1 MAVARTRC
9 VALIGVSG
17 HPVDVEADVGAGVA
31 GLHLIGMLDTAL
43 SEARDRVRSAVV
55 NSRHPWPDTRITVS
69 LFPAS
74 LPKRGSLF
82 DLAIAVALLAAAG
95 VVPAAKVAEPFFL
108 GELGLD
114 GSVRPVRGVLP
125 AVLAAVAAG
134 ARTVVVPAR
143 NIAEASL
150 VPDVTVVPAV
160 TLSDLVSRLRHDGPA
175 PPGGPPGP
183 AGLIGPA
190 VPYGSPGSPADGAG
204 AGVGT
209 GAGAIEGEVAAGPG
223 GATGDGAGGAE
234 GITGIRGITDDAG
247 ATADGAGGAVP
258 DLADVAGQPFARRAL
273 EICAAG
279 GHNFWMLGP
288 PGTGKTMLAERLPT
302 LLPPLERD
310 QALEVT
316 AIHSV
321 AGVLPPDR
329 PLLTRPPFVAP
340 HHTATVAAIV
350 GGGSGAVRPGAVSLA
365 HRGVLFLDEAPEY
378 PASVLDSLRQPLESG
393 RVTVSRAQGTVTF
406 PARFVLVLAANRCPC
421 ARPSRPDDPCRC
433 SPAARR
439 RYLARLSGPLLDR
452 VDVKVTLY
460 PSTRRELLADR
471 RFIEPSRV
479 VAERVLLARER
490 AARRLAGTPWRC
502 NAEIPARALHTVYRP
517 PSRAMAPLL
526 TCLDVGALS
535 ARGLDRVLR
544 LAWTLA
550 DLAGKAGPEVAETNA
565 ALGLWLGEER

>member
-143 NIAEASL
+143 NLAEASL

-160 TLSDLVSRLRHDGPA
+160 TLSDLVSRLRHDGPLT
-175 PPGGPPGP
+175 PGGPPGP
-183 AGLIGPA
+183 IGPIGPIGPA
-190 VPYGSPGSPADGAG
+190 VPYGSPGSPGPSAA
-204 AGVGT
+204 
-209 GAGAIEGEVAAGPG
+209 GAGAIEGDAAAGSG
-223 GATGDGAGGAE
+223 GVAGDGAGGAE
-234 GITGIRGITDDAG
+234 GIEDAAGDMGDAG
-247 ATADGAGGAVP
+247 ATADWAGGAVP

-321 AGVLPPDR
+321 AGVLPSDR

-526 TCLDVGALS
+526 TCLDIGALS

-550 DLAGKAGPEVAETNA
+550 DLAGKAGPEVTETNA

>member
-143 NIAEASL
+143 NLAEASL

-160 TLSDLVSRLRHDGPA
+160 TLSDLVGRLRHDGPLTYGGS
-175 PPGGPPGP
+175 PG
-183 AGLIGPA
+183 ASGLG
-190 VPYGSPGSPADGAG
+190 VPYGSPGSPGSSAAGAG
-204 AGVGT
+204 AGSGVGAT
-209 GAGAIEGEVAAGPG
+209 ESAAAIGSG
-223 GATGDGAGGAE
+223 GAAGDGAGGAE
-234 GITGIRGITDDAG
+234 GIEDAAGVTGDAG
-247 ATADGAGGAVP
+247 DTVGGVGGVVP

>member
-9 VALIGVSG
+9 VALLGVTG
-17 HPVDVEADVGAGVA
+17 HPVGVEADVGSGVA
-31 GLHLIGMLDTAL
+31 GMHLIGMLDTAL

-55 NSRHPWPDTRITVS
+55 NSRHAWPDARITVS

-74 LPKRGSLF
+74 LPKRGSMF

-95 VVPAAKVAEPFFL
+95 FLPAARVATPFFL

-114 GSVRPVRGVLP
+114 GSVRPLRGVLP

-143 NIAEASL
+143 NAAEAAL
-150 VPDVTVVPAV
+150 VPGVTVIAAT
-160 TLSDLVSRLRHDGPA
+160 TLAELVSRLRDDDPVTPGTPGTPAALPPSRGVEEGDAGPRA
-175 PPGGPPGP
+175 P
-183 AGLIGPA
+183 AE
-190 VPYGSPGSPADGAG
+190 
-204 AGVGT
+204 T
-209 GAGAIEGEVAAGPG
+209 GEV
-223 GATGDGAGGAE
+223 
-234 GITGIRGITDDAG
+234 
-247 ATADGAGGAVP
+247 VP
-258 DLADVAGQPFARRAL
+258 DLGDVAGQPFARRAL
-273 EICAAG
+273 EVCAAG

-302 LLPPLERD
+302 LLPPLDRK

-321 AGVLPPDR
+321 AGALPAEH
-329 PLLTRPPFVAP
+329 PLLTCPPFVAP
-340 HHTATVAAIV
+340 HHTATVAALI
-350 GGGSGAVRPGAVSLA
+350 GGGSGAIRPGAVSLA

-378 PASVLDSLRQPLESG
+378 PATVLDALRQPLESG
-393 RVTVSRAQGTVTF
+393 RVTVSRVSGAVTF
-406 PARFVLVLAANRCPC
+406 PARFMLVLAANRCPC
-421 ARPSRPDDPCRC
+421 AQSSGPEQPCRC
-433 SPAARR
+433 TPAARR

-460 PSTRRELLADR
+460 RSTRRELLADR

-479 VAERVLLARER
+479 VAERVL
-490 AARRLAGTPWRC
+490 AARRRAAARFAGKPWRH
-502 NAEIPARALHTVYRP
+502 NAEIPARALHTDYRP
-517 PSRAMAPLL
+517 EPAAMSPLL
-526 TCLDVGALS
+526 RCLDSGELS

-544 LAWTLA
+544 VAWSLT
-550 DLAGKAGPEVAETNA
+550 DLKGEKAPGVTETNA